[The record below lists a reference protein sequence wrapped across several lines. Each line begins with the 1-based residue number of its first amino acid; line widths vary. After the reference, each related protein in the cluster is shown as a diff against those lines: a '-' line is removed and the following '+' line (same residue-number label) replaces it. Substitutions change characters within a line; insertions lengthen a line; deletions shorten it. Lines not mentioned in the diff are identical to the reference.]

1 MTNIGIKGSGIYLPE
16 KKVGNEE
23 LERLLGFEKGTIES
37 KTGIKER
44 RWSDERETVEYMASE
59 AALKAIKDSNVDNI
73 ERIIIARDVIA
84 TRRAYSIGLPIIQ
97 ALEKEGINVTNC
109 TSLDICNY
117 CPGFVHGLNVAHLMV
132 QAGQAENALVIAST
146 NYTDLVNTESDF
158 NTQFSSAFSS
168 SKTSV
173 LQYSLHQKGQYQAP
187 ALNAFLWGCGAGAMV
202 IGKNE
207 DSRILGFQTKSSQHL
222 KRDSYGVGEANTGKL
237 FASLDGKAIY
247 KYAMSEVPQ
256 FIDEFLESLNMEQ
269 KDIDVLIPHQPNP
282 RILQDLAARIEIPQ
296 ERILVSCD
304 TLGNMIAASTPI
316 TYHIGKESRKIKNG
330 DTIFFCS
337 FGDSY
342 LTTSGMIVK

>member
-1 MTNIGIKGSGIYLPE
+1 MANVGIKGSGIYLPE

-44 RWSDERETVEYMASE
+44 RWSNKQETVEYMASQ
-59 AALKAIKDSNVDNI
+59 AALQAVKDANVENI

-84 TRRAYSIGLPIIQ
+84 TRRAYSIGLPIMQ
-97 ALEKEGINVTNC
+97 ALENKGIKVTNC

-117 CPGFVHGLNVAHLMV
+117 CPGFVHGLNIAHLMV
-132 QAGQAENALVIAST
+132 QARQAENALIIAST
-146 NYTDLVNTESDF
+146 NYTDLINTESDF
-158 NTQFSSAFSS
+158 NKQFSNSFNSS
-168 SKTSV
+168 NASV

-207 DSRILGFQTKSSQHL
+207 ESRILGFQTKSSQRL
-222 KRDSYGVGEANTGKL
+222 KCDSYGVGEANTGRL

-247 KYAMSEVPQ
+247 KYAMSEVPK
-256 FIDEFLESLNMEQ
+256 FINGFLESLNMKQ

-282 RILQDLAARIEIPQ
+282 RILQDLTERIDIPQ
-296 ERILVSCD
+296 EKMLVSCD
-304 TLGNMIAASTPI
+304 YLGNMIAASTPI
-316 TYHIGKESRKIKNG
+316 TYHLGKNSGKIKNG
-330 DTIFFCS
+330 NTILFCS

-342 LTTSGMIVK
+342 LTTSGIIVK